1 MKRVLR
7 DQRLIRCLCVVA
19 MFMTAC
25 WAGDLDLNKAILGK
39 WKAGDATFEFLK
51 DGSFVLSAPQGN
63 SHGRYEVYG
72 KDPTRVQQDEISVLF
87 TDSSEA
93 LPLIGKISASGT
105 EMTLTK
111 SNGDAAKFTK
121 VK

>member
-1 MKRVLR
+1 MKKV
-7 DQRLIRCLCVVA
+7 QRSIQSICAVA
-19 MFMTAC
+19 IFTAAC
-25 WAGDLDLNKAILGK
+25 WAGEVDLSKAILGK
-39 WKAGDATFEFLK
+39 WTAGGATFEFLK
-51 DGSFVLSAPQGN
+51 DGSFVLKAPQGI

-72 KDPTRVQQDEISVLF
+72 KDPTRVQQDEISVRF

-93 LPLIGKISASGT
+93 LPLVGKISASGA

-111 SNGDAAKFTK
+111 SNGEAAKFTK